1 MPITILAKVRSF
13 IHKASQCKNFA
24 EKLFT
29 VLQRTPKGSKLSRGE
44 NDKNRKQGRRKT
56 RERQRGRRNISQILN
71 DSELIKCYRI
81 DRARIMFA
89 VDPIRNAFASQLCSL
104 PIQ

>member
-44 NDKNRKQGRRKT
+44 NNKNHKQGRRKT

-71 DSELIKCYRI
+71 DRI

>member
-29 VLQRTPKGSKLSRGE
+29 VLQRTPKGSTLSRGE
-44 NDKNRKQGRRKT
+44 NNKNHKQRRRKT
-56 RERQRGRRNISQILN
+56 RERQRKNISQILN
-71 DSELIKCYRI
+71 DSELMKCYRI

-89 VDPIRNAFASQLCSL
+89 VDPIRNVFASQLCSL